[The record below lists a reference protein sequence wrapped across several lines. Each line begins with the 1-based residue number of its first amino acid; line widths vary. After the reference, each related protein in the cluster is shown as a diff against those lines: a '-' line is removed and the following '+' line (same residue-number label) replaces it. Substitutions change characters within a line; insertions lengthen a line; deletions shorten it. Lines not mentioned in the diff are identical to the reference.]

1 MAGLVFKIT
10 IEDTHPPVWRRII
23 FPEQASFQDLHDVIQ
38 TAFGWDDDH
47 LHIFKKQWKIPPVS
61 SSKFSPFTFK
71 TVAKSSL

>member
-38 TAFGWDDDH
+38 TAFGMM
-47 LHIFKKQWKIPPVS
+47 IIYIY
-61 SSKFSPFTFK
+61 SKNNGR
-71 TVAKSSL
+71 LQ

>member
-1 MAGLVFKIT
+1 MAGRVFKIT

-47 LHIFKKQWKIPPVS
+47 LHIFKKQWKITM
-61 SSKFSPFTFK
+61 KILQRF
-71 TVAKSSL
+71 